1 MAEGLLGGILGD
13 EEEKPEVEAPEALA
27 GAEAFAAAIAAIA
40 SRQDP
45 GVARKTEE
53 FLGHQSELLQV
64 QKRHLE
70 DEHALRVAHLR
81 NRLRE
86 EKVRRFGLR
95 LRVGFQLFIALFAT
109 VIGIGIGIAVMIHD
123 AVTSRRVVIEPFDAP
138 PGLAARGLSGKVIA
152 SGLLDELS
160 RLQEAT
166 RGSVAARGL
175 SGAWS
180 NDIKVNVPETGVSI
194 GEISRLLRGRFG
206 HDVSIDGELVETPM
220 QGLALTVRGNGV
232 PPKTFSGSATELGKL
247 TIGAAEYIYSKS
259 QPARWASYLTVN
271 ERYQEAIAFCRTAF
285 ADADPAERPRL
296 LNSWAIAIQSSGGSN
311 REALALF
318 RAAVKLQ
325 PDVWPVHNNIQNA
338 LMVLG
343 DEEGAWR
350 AAEDMRGIAGGRPGR
365 APEFSYQNWDYLTWN
380 LPAWLAEVAADVEA
394 SSAGLSAS
402 IAASGTEVADIQAR
416 MHDGSAADLA
426 LKTTKDDP
434 HDPTIAAMNHF
445 VRGRLASEAGDTL
458 QAQSEMEAF
467 GAAYADPA
475 VATNYPGYHCWIAP
489 AEEAARHPEK
499 ADAVLRTAGTFVDC
513 YRFRAD
519 ILDGR
524 GDWPGAQKAY
534 ADAVALAP
542 DLPAAYYSWGLALAR
557 HGDLSA
563 AQIKL
568 QAANQRGPHWA
579 DPLKAWGDL
588 LVKQGHA
595 KDALA
600 KYDEALK
607 YAPNWKQLREARE
620 AAVPTK

>member
-1 MAEGLLGGILGD
+1 
-13 EEEKPEVEAPEALA
+13 
-27 GAEAFAAAIAAIA
+27 
-40 SRQDP
+40 
-45 GVARKTEE
+45 
-53 FLGHQSELLQV
+53 
-64 QKRHLE
+64 
-70 DEHALRVAHLR
+70 
-81 NRLRE
+81 
-86 EKVRRFGLR
+86 
-95 LRVGFQLFIALFAT
+95 
-109 VIGIGIGIAVMIHD
+109 
-123 AVTSRRVVIEPFDAP
+123 
-138 PGLAARGLSGKVIA
+138 
-152 SGLLDELS
+152 
-160 RLQEAT
+160 
-166 RGSVAARGL
+166 
-175 SGAWS
+175 
-180 NDIKVNVPETGVSI
+180 
-194 GEISRLLRGRFG
+194 
-206 HDVSIDGELVETPM
+206 
-220 QGLALTVRGNGV
+220 V

>member
-109 VIGIGIGIAVMIHD
+109 VIGIGIAVMIHD